1 MTTPGTNTIVGRA
14 SPVFTG
20 DRETHYAEPNKQ
32 GRYHLRS
39 LVVDDDHIV
48 LSVVAR
54 MLAKLGY
61 HGVETAQKEPEA
73 MTKLTQGPYDL
84 LVTDLEM
91 PDMNGYHLTQ
101 KIKNE
106 TKDTKVIIMTG
117 LAKHECEEMMVTP
130 WVDGWLFKPF
140 GLEALRDMLL
150 HLGVLEHENTAFAR
164 APVARRRSWP
174 ERQQQENCK

>member
-1 MTTPGTNTIVGRA
+1 MITPRTNTSVGRA
-14 SPVFTG
+14 PPLFA
-20 DRETHYAEPNKQ
+20 DDMKTHYPVLNQ
-32 GRYHLRS
+32 HGSHHLRS
-39 LVVDDDHIV
+39 LVVDDDVTV

-61 HGVETAQKEPEA
+61 HGVETAQKKSEA
-73 MTKLTQGPYDL
+73 MTKLTLGPYDL

-106 TKDTKVIIMTG
+106 MGDTKVIIMTG
-117 LAKHECEEMMVTP
+117 HAKHECQEMMVTR

-140 GLEALRDMLL
+140 GLMELRKILL
-150 HLGVLEHENTAFAR
+150 YLGF
-164 APVARRRSWP
+164 
-174 ERQQQENCK
+174 

>member
-1 MTTPGTNTIVGRA
+1 MITPGTHSIVGRA
-14 SPVFTG
+14 SFVFADDMETLYPVQ
-20 DRETHYAEPNKQ
+20 HKQ
-32 GRYHLRS
+32 GRRHLRS
-39 LVVDDDHIV
+39 LVVDDDHTV

-61 HGVETAQKEPEA
+61 HGVETAQKKPEA

-106 TKDTKVIIMTG
+106 MEDTKVIIMTG
-117 LAKHECEEMMVTP
+117 HAKHECQEMIVTR

-140 GLEALRDMLL
+140 GLMELRDMLQ
-150 HLGVLEHENTAFAR
+150 HLGLLEHENPAYAR
-164 APVARRRSWP
+164 AYRAPAIALP
-174 ERQQQENCK
+174 